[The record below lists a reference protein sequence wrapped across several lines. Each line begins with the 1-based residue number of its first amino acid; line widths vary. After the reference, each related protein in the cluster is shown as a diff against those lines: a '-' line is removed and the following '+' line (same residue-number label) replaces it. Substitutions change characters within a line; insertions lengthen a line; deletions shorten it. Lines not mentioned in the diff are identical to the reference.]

1 MLTFGHGRRHPQGQD
16 DPQRRRPPSKR
27 AILNA
32 ALKLFVSNGYD
43 ATTIRDIAAEA
54 RYTNPALFKYFD
66 SKEALGV
73 YLFER
78 AYRELLTKFETDFE
92 KEGPT
97 KAVLLQWMR
106 TYVELLSDDLESVLF
121 VHDHLSLFWPK
132 VASRFGNRTLF
143 GVLRAW
149 LVKGRAEGRIG
160 TAVPLELQIA
170 AVSGFFHQFA
180 LMIKLEELDARRKE
194 STIQGGAEILAAM
207 LKPDSA
213 PRRRRKP

>member
-1 MLTFGHGRRHPQGQD
+1 MTRERIIISEND
-16 DPQRRRPPSKR
+16 PPSKR

-54 RYTNPALFKYFD
+54 KYTNPAIFKFFV

-78 AYRELLTKFETDFE
+78 AYRELLTKFEADFK

-97 KAVLLQWMR
+97 EAVLLQWMR
-106 TYVELLSDDLESVLF
+106 TFVALLSEDLESVLF
-121 VHDHLSLFWPK
+121 VHNHLTLFWPK
-132 VASRFGNRTLF
+132 VAARFGNKTLF
-143 GVLRAW
+143 GILRGW
-149 LVKGRAEGRIG
+149 IKKGRDAGRIG
-160 TAVPLELQIA
+160 TMVPIEVQIA

-180 LMIKLEELDARRKE
+180 LMIKLEEIDARRKE
-194 STIQGGAEILAAM
+194 SLIQGGAEVLAGILA
-207 LKPDSA
+207 PS
-213 PRRRRKP
+213 RGRKQ